1 MSYVHPFSKRC
12 DKSEVDLFRVPPTQQ
27 SLERGRWIDYAP
39 LSSVENA
46 NSAITFLIAGTDEYI
61 DLSRTILTVT
71 GKITKKDGESKL
83 DGNDQSNVAPVNNFL
98 HSLFRQVDVYLNG
111 KQVTP
116 AMGTYAYRS
125 YIETLLNYDV
135 SAKQSQFSSALYYKD
150 TPGQMEKVG
159 ALASSKTLNYK
170 TPGSNPG
177 DVGTDASDKLYVPES
192 GNVGFAKRHQ
202 FIKNGNR
209 FVLSGPIFADIF
221 MTDRLLL
228 NMMDLKVV
236 LNRSSDAFCLFE
248 KGNDPAIEP
257 KVQLSDVVLKV
268 RKVKVDQS
276 ISDGVERM
284 LKQTPALYP
293 IRRVECKILTI
304 PANLPNVR
312 QDNIFSGI
320 IPNSFVVGLVHVD
333 ATTGE
338 YDKNPYNFQHFGV
351 TSVSLTANGQEI
363 PFKLL
368 TLKYPKDADGKI
380 DPANDT
386 ELDFDEAYNTL
397 FSGTGKIYSNA
408 GLDITR
414 EDKRALERNP
424 STKKIFGGV
433 FAADELPKTFDTFP
447 YGFVANTD
455 PSTEPGTHWVAF
467 YFPSR
472 DKGEFFDS
480 YGYPPEHYGLES
492 YEIETWNKYKLQS
505 SWSNVC
511 GQYCIFYLYRKSRG
525 YSMSKIVNLFTD
537 STSINDCN
545 VACYVKKHFNVVVVE
560 NQPVCGLN
568 QCCKPL
574 MK

>member
-1 MSYVHPFSKRC
+1 M
-12 DKSEVDLFRVPPTQQ
+12 
-27 SLERGRWIDYAP
+27 
-39 LSSVENA
+39 
-46 NSAITFLIAGTDEYI
+46 
-61 DLSRTILTVT
+61 T
-71 GKITKKDGESKL
+71 GKITKKDGTTKL
-83 DGNDQSNVAPVNNFL
+83 GGNDQSNVAPVNNFL

-150 TPGQMEKVG
+150 TPGQMDKVG
-159 ALASSKTLNYK
+159 ALASTKTFNYR
-170 TPGSNPG
+170 TAQGSG
-177 DVGTDASDKLYVPES
+177 SSTDASDKLYVPES
-192 GNVGFAKRHQ
+192 GNVGFVKRHQ

-209 FVLSGPIFADIF
+209 FVLSGPIFSDIF

-236 LNRSSDAFCLFE
+236 LNRLSDAFSLME
-248 KGNDPAIEP
+248 IGNNPAIEP
-257 KVQLSDVVLKV
+257 KVQLTDVVLKV
-268 RKVKVDQS
+268 RKVRVDQS
-276 ISDGVERM
+276 VSDGVERM
-284 LKQTPALYP
+284 LKQTPALYS

-333 ATTGE
+333 ASTGE
-338 YDKNPYNFQHFGV
+338 YGKNPYNFQHFGV

-368 TLKYPKDADGKI
+368 TLKYPKDDDGKI

-414 EDKRALERNP
+414 EDYPGGYALYAFDLTPDMCKSADYFNIVQRGSLTLALTFGDSKDHAIGMVCYGDFENVIRIDAERNAIYDI
-424 STKKIFGGV
+424 S
-433 FAADELPKTFDTFP
+433 
-447 YGFVANTD
+447 
-455 PSTEPGTHWVAF
+455 
-467 YFPSR
+467 
-472 DKGEFFDS
+472 
-480 YGYPPEHYGLES
+480 
-492 YEIETWNKYKLQS
+492 
-505 SWSNVC
+505 
-511 GQYCIFYLYRKSRG
+511 
-525 YSMSKIVNLFTD
+525 
-537 STSINDCN
+537 
-545 VACYVKKHFNVVVVE
+545 
-560 NQPVCGLN
+560 
-568 QCCKPL
+568 
-574 MK
+574 

>member
-61 DLSRTILTVT
+61 DLSKTILTVT
-71 GKITKKDGESKL
+71 GNIMKKDGTTKL
-83 DGNDQSNVAPVNNFL
+83 DGGGQSNVAPVNNFL

-135 SAKQSQFSSALYYKD
+135 SAKESQFSSALYYKD
-150 TPGQMEKVG
+150 TATKMEETG
-159 ALASSKTLNYK
+159 ALPTFETINYK
-170 TPGSNPG
+170 LAGVDNSSMGNNASLELYKPG
-177 DVGTDASDKLYVPES
+177 T
-192 GNVGFAKRHQ
+192 GNQGFAKRHQ

-209 FVLSGPIFADIF
+209 FVLSGPIFSDIF

-236 LNRSSDAFCLFE
+236 LNRSSDAFSLME
-248 KGNDPAIEP
+248 IGNDSAIEP
-257 KVQLSDVVLKV
+257 KVQLTDVVLKV

-276 ISDGVERM
+276 VSDGVERM

-293 IRRVECKILTI
+293 IRRVECKILNI
-304 PANLPNVR
+304 PPNLPNVR

-333 ATTGE
+333 ASTGE
-338 YDKNPYNFQHFGV
+338 YGKNPYNFQHFGV

-363 PFKLL
+363 PFKQL
-368 TLKYPKDADGKI
+368 TLKYPKNADGKI
-380 DPANDT
+380 DPATDN

-414 EDKRALERNP
+414 EEYPGGYALYAFDLTPDMCKSADYFNTVQRGSLTLALTFGDSKGHAIGMVCYGDFENIIRIDSERNAIYDI
-424 STKKIFGGV
+424 S
-433 FAADELPKTFDTFP
+433 
-447 YGFVANTD
+447 
-455 PSTEPGTHWVAF
+455 
-467 YFPSR
+467 
-472 DKGEFFDS
+472 
-480 YGYPPEHYGLES
+480 
-492 YEIETWNKYKLQS
+492 
-505 SWSNVC
+505 
-511 GQYCIFYLYRKSRG
+511 
-525 YSMSKIVNLFTD
+525 
-537 STSINDCN
+537 
-545 VACYVKKHFNVVVVE
+545 
-560 NQPVCGLN
+560 
-568 QCCKPL
+568 
-574 MK
+574 

>member
-12 DKSEVDLFRVPPTQQ
+12 DKSEVDLFKVPPTQQ

-61 DLSRTILTVT
+61 DLSKTILTVT

-170 TPGSNPG
+170 NASDNN
-177 DVGTDASDKLYVPES
+177 DSDKLYVPES

-236 LNRSSDAFCLFE
+236 LNRSSDAFSLMDL
-248 KGNDPAIEP
+248 NDPKIEP

-363 PFKLL
+363 PFKLF

-408 GLDITR
+408 GLDIT
-414 EDKRALERNP
+414 
-424 STKKIFGGV
+424 
-433 FAADELPKTFDTFP
+433 
-447 YGFVANTD
+447 
-455 PSTEPGTHWVAF
+455 
-467 YFPSR
+467 
-472 DKGEFFDS
+472 
-480 YGYPPEHYGLES
+480 
-492 YEIETWNKYKLQS
+492 
-505 SWSNVC
+505 
-511 GQYCIFYLYRKSRG
+511 
-525 YSMSKIVNLFTD
+525 
-537 STSINDCN
+537 
-545 VACYVKKHFNVVVVE
+545 
-560 NQPVCGLN
+560 
-568 QCCKPL
+568 
-574 MK
+574 

>member
-12 DKSEVDLFRVPPTQQ
+12 DKSEIDLFRVPPTQQ

-39 LSSVENA
+39 LSSVTNA

-61 DLSRTILTVT
+61 DLSKTILTVT

-150 TPGQMEKVG
+150 TPGQMDKVG

-170 TPGSNPG
+170 KPDGSN
-177 DVGTDASDKLYVPES
+177 TSDKLYVPES
-192 GNVGFAKRHQ
+192 GNAGFAQRHQ

-236 LNRSSDAFCLFE
+236 LNRSSDAFSLMDL
-248 KGNDPAIEP
+248 NDPAIEP
-257 KVQLSDVVLKV
+257 KVQLTDVVLKV

-276 ISDGVERM
+276 VSDGVERM

-293 IRRVECKILTI
+293 IRRVECKIFTI
-304 PANLPNVR
+304 PANQPNTR

-338 YDKNPYNFQHFGV
+338 YGKNPYNFQHFGV

-368 TLKYPKDADGKI
+368 TLKYPKDANGKI
-380 DPANDT
+380 DQANDT
-386 ELDFDEAYNTL
+386 ELDFDKAYNTL

-414 EDKRALERNP
+414 EDYPGGYALYAFDLTPDMCKSADYFNTVQRGSLTLALTFETSHKDAIGMVCYGDFENIIRIDSERNAIYDIP
-424 STKKIFGGV
+424 
-433 FAADELPKTFDTFP
+433 
-447 YGFVANTD
+447 
-455 PSTEPGTHWVAF
+455 
-467 YFPSR
+467 
-472 DKGEFFDS
+472 
-480 YGYPPEHYGLES
+480 
-492 YEIETWNKYKLQS
+492 
-505 SWSNVC
+505 
-511 GQYCIFYLYRKSRG
+511 
-525 YSMSKIVNLFTD
+525 
-537 STSINDCN
+537 
-545 VACYVKKHFNVVVVE
+545 
-560 NQPVCGLN
+560 
-568 QCCKPL
+568 
-574 MK
+574 

>member
-1 MSYVHPFSKRC
+1 M
-12 DKSEVDLFRVPPTQQ
+12 
-27 SLERGRWIDYAP
+27 
-39 LSSVENA
+39 
-46 NSAITFLIAGTDEYI
+46 
-61 DLSRTILTVT
+61 T
-71 GKITKKDGESKL
+71 GKITKKDGTSKL

-150 TPGQMEKVG
+150 TAGQMDKAG
-159 ALASSKTLNYK
+159 ALESLKTLNYR
-170 TPGSNPG
+170 SA
-177 DVGTDASDKLYVPES
+177 GTFDLTNHVFTTTTQNASAELYKPPT
-192 GNVGFAKRHQ
+192 GNQGFAKRHQ

-209 FVLSGPIFADIF
+209 FVLSGPIFSDIF

-236 LNRSSDAFCLFE
+236 LNRSSDAFSLME
-248 KGNDPAIEP
+248 IGNNPAIEP
-257 KVQLSDVVLKV
+257 KVQLTDVVLKV

-276 ISDGVERM
+276 VSDGVERM

-333 ATTGE
+333 ASTGE
-338 YDKNPYNFQHFGV
+338 YNKNPYNFQHFGV

-414 EDKRALERNP
+414 EDYPGGYALYAFDLTPYMCKSADYFNTVQRGSLTLALTFGESKDHAIGMVCYGDFENIIRIDSERNAIYDI
-424 STKKIFGGV
+424 S
-433 FAADELPKTFDTFP
+433 
-447 YGFVANTD
+447 
-455 PSTEPGTHWVAF
+455 
-467 YFPSR
+467 
-472 DKGEFFDS
+472 
-480 YGYPPEHYGLES
+480 
-492 YEIETWNKYKLQS
+492 
-505 SWSNVC
+505 
-511 GQYCIFYLYRKSRG
+511 
-525 YSMSKIVNLFTD
+525 
-537 STSINDCN
+537 
-545 VACYVKKHFNVVVVE
+545 
-560 NQPVCGLN
+560 
-568 QCCKPL
+568 
-574 MK
+574 

>member
-61 DLSRTILTVT
+61 DLSKTILTVT
-71 GKITKKDGESKL
+71 GKITKKDGTSKL
-83 DGNDQSNVAPVNNFL
+83 DSNDQSNVAPVNNFL

-150 TPGQMEKVG
+150 TAGQMDKVG
-159 ALASSKTLNYK
+159 ALPATKVLNFKLANDDPSAVGANASTKYYVT
-170 TPGSNPG
+170 
-177 DVGTDASDKLYVPES
+177 GT
-192 GNVGFAKRHQ
+192 GNQGFAKRHQ

-209 FVLSGPIFADIF
+209 FVLSGPIFSDIF

-236 LNRSSDAFCLFE
+236 LNRSSDAFSLMDL
-248 KGNDPAIEP
+248 NDPTIEP
-257 KVQLSDVVLKV
+257 KVQLTDVVLKV

-276 ISDGVERM
+276 VSDGVERM

-304 PANLPNVR
+304 PANQPNTR

-380 DPANDT
+380 DPANDA

-414 EDKRALERNP
+414 EDYPGGYALYAFDLTPDMCKSADYFNTVQRGSLTLALTFGESKDHAIGMVCYGDFENIIRIDSERNAIYDI
-424 STKKIFGGV
+424 S
-433 FAADELPKTFDTFP
+433 
-447 YGFVANTD
+447 
-455 PSTEPGTHWVAF
+455 
-467 YFPSR
+467 
-472 DKGEFFDS
+472 
-480 YGYPPEHYGLES
+480 
-492 YEIETWNKYKLQS
+492 
-505 SWSNVC
+505 
-511 GQYCIFYLYRKSRG
+511 
-525 YSMSKIVNLFTD
+525 
-537 STSINDCN
+537 
-545 VACYVKKHFNVVVVE
+545 
-560 NQPVCGLN
+560 
-568 QCCKPL
+568 
-574 MK
+574 

>member
-1 MSYVHPFSKRC
+1 M
-12 DKSEVDLFRVPPTQQ
+12 
-27 SLERGRWIDYAP
+27 DYAP
-39 LSSVENA
+39 LSSVENP

-61 DLSRTILTVT
+61 DLSKTILTVT
-71 GKITKKDGESKL
+71 GKITKKDGNTKL
-83 DGNDQSNVAPVNNFL
+83 GGNDQSNVAPVNNFL

-150 TPGQMEKVG
+150 TAGQMDKTG
-159 ALASSKTLNYK
+159 ALPSLKTINYK
-170 TPGSNPG
+170 TAGVSSTN
-177 DVGTDASDKLYVPES
+177 ASDKLYVLGT
-192 GNVGFAKRHQ
+192 GNQGFVKRHQ
-202 FIKNGNR
+202 FIKNGNQ
-209 FVLSGPIFADIF
+209 FVLSGPIFSDIF

-236 LNRSSDAFCLFE
+236 LNRSSDAFSLME
-248 KGNDPAIEP
+248 IGNDPPIEP
-257 KVQLSDVVLKV
+257 KVQLTDVVLKV

-276 ISDGVERM
+276 VSDGVERI

-320 IPNSFVVGLVHVD
+320 IPNSFVFGLVHVD
-333 ATTGE
+333 ASTGE
-338 YDKNPYNFQHFGV
+338 YGKNPYNFQHFGV

-368 TLKYPKDADGKI
+368 TLKYPTDTTGKI
-380 DPANDT
+380 DTGNDT

-414 EDKRALERNP
+414 EDYPGGYALYAFDLTPDMCKSADYFNAVQRGSLTLALTFGASHDHAIGMVCYGDFENIIRIDAERNAIYDI
-424 STKKIFGGV
+424 S
-433 FAADELPKTFDTFP
+433 
-447 YGFVANTD
+447 
-455 PSTEPGTHWVAF
+455 
-467 YFPSR
+467 
-472 DKGEFFDS
+472 
-480 YGYPPEHYGLES
+480 
-492 YEIETWNKYKLQS
+492 
-505 SWSNVC
+505 
-511 GQYCIFYLYRKSRG
+511 
-525 YSMSKIVNLFTD
+525 
-537 STSINDCN
+537 
-545 VACYVKKHFNVVVVE
+545 
-560 NQPVCGLN
+560 
-568 QCCKPL
+568 
-574 MK
+574 